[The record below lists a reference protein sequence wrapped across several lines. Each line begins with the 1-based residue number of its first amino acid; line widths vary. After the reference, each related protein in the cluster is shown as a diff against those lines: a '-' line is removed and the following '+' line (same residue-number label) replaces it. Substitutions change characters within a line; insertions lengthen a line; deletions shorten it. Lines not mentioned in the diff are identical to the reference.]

1 MNYRLIGFLL
11 LQLIFFQNFTTHSQ
25 EKLDSVYG
33 LNPILYN
40 GQIYSYAI
48 HPSVKGNQYLINK
61 GFISGN
67 LTINKKTFSGLHLN
81 YDIYNQEI
89 LLKFVLNHKTLIIKL
104 CKEKITEFSLADK
117 TFNLIKEPESNEKTI
132 YQVFG
137 EDKYKV
143 LYHWE
148 KELHLSNISGRTS
161 YVFTKPQKTMYLQF
175 NNQKVRF
182 KNNRHFLSRFNKSNK
197 SEIKKYLKVNGLNI
211 KRISDK
217 DLIVLINFCNTL

>member
-1 MNYRLIGFLL
+1 MIYRVIFILLHSLLI
-11 LQLIFFQNFTTHSQ
+11 NFTLHSQ
-25 EKLDSVYG
+25 EKIDSIYG
-33 LNPILYN
+33 HNPMLYN
-40 GQIYSYAI
+40 GQFYLYAVP
-48 HPSVKGNQYLINK
+48 PSVKGNQYFINK
-61 GFISGN
+61 DFISGN
-67 LTINKKTFSGLHLN
+67 LTINNKTFTDLHLN

-89 LLKFVLNHKTLIIKL
+89 LLKFVLNYKTLIIKL
-104 CKEKITEFSLADK
+104 CKEKITKFSLAEK
-117 TFNLIKEPESNEKTI
+117 TFILIKEPESTGKTI

-137 EDKYKV
+137 KGKYKV

-148 KELHLSNISGRTS
+148 KELHLSNVSGRTS

-175 NNQKVRF
+175 DNQKIKF

-217 DLIVLINFCNTL
+217 DLIDLINFCNTL